1 MVRCQEMC
9 ENLRIH
15 LEVVWTSTPKALVF
29 VGLDQ
34 QDRDYIKVMEALF
47 LTKDCGC

>member
-9 ENLRIH
+9 ENLRTH
-15 LEVVWTSTPKALVF
+15 PEVVWISNPKTLVF

-34 QDRDYIKVMEALF
+34 QDHDYIKVVEEIF